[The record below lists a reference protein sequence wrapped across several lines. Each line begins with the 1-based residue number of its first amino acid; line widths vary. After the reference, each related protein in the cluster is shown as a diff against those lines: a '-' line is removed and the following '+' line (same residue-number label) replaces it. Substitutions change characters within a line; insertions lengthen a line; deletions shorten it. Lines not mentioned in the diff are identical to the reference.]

1 MRAVQIRD
9 YVLRRLVVLPIL
21 ILGTSIVVFTLT
33 RVGGSPIGIY
43 LSHEMTQE
51 EVEELEDR
59 FHLNDPLPVQ
69 YIYWLGGVLQG
80 DLGWSGVA
88 TAPVTEVFPDKLAA
102 TMELAASSALVAVV
116 LGIGLGTYAGA
127 RRNRMPDHFTRVFSI
142 SGASMPLFW
151 FAILML
157 IVFWVYLG
165 WFPVGRSDP
174 DIFASIPHPTGLYTI
189 DALLA
194 LNWTAFVDAVWHLI
208 LPALTLGYSA
218 TAIIARMMRSSLVEE
233 LQEEYVDAARAK
245 GLPERLVLRRHA
257 RRNALIPTITVIGLS
272 LGFLLQGSVVAEI
285 IFRWPGLG
293 RWMADAVLRGDQA
306 TIMAFVLFTSVLFL
320 VVNLVVDVLYAYL
333 DRRVVLG
340 A

>member
-1 MRAVQIRD
+1 MQIRD
-9 YVLRRLVVLPIL
+9 YILRRLAVLPVL
-21 ILGTSIVVFTLT
+21 IVGTSIVVFALT
-33 RVGGSPIGIY
+33 RIGGSPIGIY
-43 LSHEMTQE
+43 LSHEMTQDEVAQLE
-51 EVEELEDR
+51 ER
-59 FHLNDPLPVQ
+59 FHLDEPLPIQ
-69 YIYWLGGVLQG
+69 YFYWASGVVQG

-88 TAPVTEVFPDKLAA
+88 AAPVTEVFPTKLAA
-102 TMELAASSALVAVV
+102 SLELAVAAAIVAVS
-116 LGIGLGTYAGA
+116 LGIALGTFAGA
-127 RRNRMPDHFTRVFSI
+127 RRNRLPDHITRIFSI

-165 WFPVGRSDP
+165 WFPIGRSDSN
-174 DIFASIPHPTGLYTI
+174 IFESIAHPTGLYTI
-189 DALLA
+189 DAIIA
-194 LNWTAFVDAVWHLI
+194 GNWRAFVDAVWHLA
-208 LPALTLGYSA
+208 LPAMTLGYGA

-257 RRNALIPTITVIGLS
+257 RRNALIPTVTVIGLTF
-272 LGFLLQGSVVAEI
+272 GFLVQGTVVAEI

-293 RWMADAVLRGDQA
+293 RWLADAVLRGDQA
-306 TIMAFVLFTSVLFL
+306 TIMAYVMFTSILFL
-320 VVNLVVDVLYAYL
+320 LVNLAVDVIYAYL